1 MKSRISIVLLTGVT
15 MSIILIPS
23 ALAQTRS
30 SQQPSSQSNLKIQPL
45 NVKPGLWETTTT
57 FKTSGAP
64 PIPPEAL
71 ARLTPEQRARV
82 EERMTANSAGST
94 STDTSKHCV
103 TKEDLEK
110 ADFGQGKG
118 ECTYTIQTSTS
129 TQAKGKYSCNMEGMK
144 VNGAVDITAPD
155 SEHIKGSS
163 QGSLSGNGRTMNVET
178 TFTSKFLGASCGN
191 VK

>member
-1 MKSRISIVLLTGVT
+1 MKSRISIVLLTGVA
-15 MSIILIPS
+15 MSIILIPG
-23 ALAQTRS
+23 AFAQTRS
-30 SQQPSSQSNLKIQPL
+30 SQQPSTQSNLKIQPL
-45 NVKPGLWETTTT
+45 NVRPGLWETTTT

-82 EERMTANSAGST
+82 EERMRANSAGST
-94 STDTSKHCV
+94 STDTTKHCV
-103 TKEDLEK
+103 IKEDLEK
-110 ADFGQGKG
+110 SDFGQGKG

-129 TQAKGKYSCNMEGMK
+129 TEAKGKYSCNMEGMK

>member
-1 MKSRISIVLLTGVT
+1 MKSRIAIALLTGLT
-15 MSIILIPS
+15 FSLILVHGMF
-23 ALAQTRS
+23 AQTRD
-30 SQQPSSQSNLKIQPL
+30 SQPPSSQSKLKIQPL

-82 EERMTANSAGST
+82 EERMRANSGGNT
-94 STDTSKHCV
+94 NTTTDKHCV
-103 TKEDLEK
+103 TKEDVEN

-118 ECTYTIQTSTS
+118 ECTYTIQASTS
-129 TQAKGKYSCNMEGMK
+129 TEAKGKYACNVEGMS

-163 QGSLSGNGRTMNVET
+163 RGSVSGGSRTMNVES
-178 TFTSKFLGASCGN
+178 TFTSKFLGTSCRN
-191 VK
+191 TK